1 MNNLTIKP
9 KFFRDALWVYP
20 LLMLILGV
28 GFSIFMWRLSKGEDY
43 WMGLSFLMNLI
54 IQPIFLLL
62 WIDNV
67 SNRAVF
73 KEDRLILKG
82 FLHKKEI
89 LYKDI
94 KGIIFSDIQ
103 QPFLVYYD
111 LKFGGNNSIQLPI
124 WNYSINLFIDEV
136 KKRSGIEVNGYPDKV
151 NRINFRGKIWFVI
164 IMALTIGVINI
175 FFWNPPELKPEFQDT
190 TLAE

>member
-1 MNNLTIKP
+1 
-9 KFFRDALWVYP
+9 
-20 LLMLILGV
+20 
-28 GFSIFMWRLSKGEDY
+28 
-43 WMGLSFLMNLI
+43 
-54 IQPIFLLL
+54 
-62 WIDNV
+62 
-67 SNRAVF
+67 
-73 KEDRLILKG
+73 
-82 FLHKKEI
+82 

-175 FFWNPPELKPEFQDT
+175 IYGTPEQNLSFKI
-190 TLAE
+190 LL